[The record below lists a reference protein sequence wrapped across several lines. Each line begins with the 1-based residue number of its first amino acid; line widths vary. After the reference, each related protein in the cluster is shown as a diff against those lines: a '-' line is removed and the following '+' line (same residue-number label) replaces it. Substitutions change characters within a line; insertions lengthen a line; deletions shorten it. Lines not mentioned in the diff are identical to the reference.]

1 MTPTV
6 AERGPLSVPD
16 RDEQFIAAV
25 TRRGADR
32 ARGRR
37 RTRIVATIGPA
48 SDSPHTLIALADA
61 GMDVARVPFAHGP
74 LEDSLAR
81 VDRIRQVVPG
91 VAILADLP
99 GPKIRT
105 SPFPSSGAALDP
117 DEVILLTDA
126 ALTPESSTERIGVVV
141 DGALDLRIDDVVRFG
156 DGGVSVRV
164 LSSSGGEVRARVE
177 IAGMLRGRPGVTLPD
192 SVPLETP
199 TPFDLEAAIALAAHP
214 VEFVAVSFVRT
225 AADLEAIRAVLPI
238 GPDRPLLV
246 PKFETT
252 QSIEHLRSILRV
264 ADAAMVARGDLGMYC
279 PLEHVPHL
287 QKQIIRESVRFAR
300 PVITATQMLESMT
313 TALVPTRA
321 EVNDVAN
328 AVLDG
333 TSAVMLSG
341 ETAIGANPVAVVET
355 TARIV
360 TYTETYFAYEQW
372 GAALGLQETEGSAIS
387 PERVSAAMIG
397 AGWRA
402 ALEEDVSAILIFTRT
417 GGAARAMSRFRPPM
431 PVIAA
436 TPLRATAAQ
445 LSLSWGVEP
454 VLTDEA
460 HSSEEAVELA
470 VTSAR
475 SAGLISAG
483 DVVAVLVDNP
493 RVEAPMT
500 DALRLVIA

>member
-1 MTPTV
+1 MSDTT
-6 AERGPLSVPD
+6 AGHGPLDNPVRYD
-16 RDEQFIAAV
+16 QLIADV
-25 TRRGADR
+25 THPSADR

-48 SDSPHTLIALADA
+48 SDSPETLMALAAA

-74 LEDSLAR
+74 IEESLAR
-81 VDRIRQVVPG
+81 IDRIRRAVPG

-105 SPFPSSGAALDP
+105 TPFPSGGVGLAPAD
-117 DEVILLTDA
+117 VIVLTDA
-126 ALTPESSTERIGVVV
+126 ADTPESSAERIGIVLEGV
-141 DGALDLRIDDVVRFG
+141 LDLREADVVRFG

-164 LSSSGGEVRARVE
+164 LSSDEGAVRARVE
-177 IAGMLRGRPGVTLPD
+177 VAGTLQGRPGVTLPE
-192 SVPLETP
+192 SVLLDTP
-199 TPFDLEAAIALAAHP
+199 TPFDLEAARAFAEHP
-214 VEFVAVSFVRT
+214 VEFVAVSFVRS
-225 AADLEAIRAVLPI
+225 ADDLDAIRAVLPI
-238 GPDRPLLV
+238 GTDRPLVV
-246 PKFETT
+246 PKFETS
-252 QSIEHLRSILRV
+252 QSIEQLGPILRV
-264 ADAAMVARGDLGMYC
+264 ADAAMVARGDLGMHC

-287 QKQIIRESVRFAR
+287 QKAIIRESVRFAR

-372 GAALGLQETEGSAIS
+372 GASLGVQETEGPAVS

-402 ALEEDVSAILIFTRT
+402 ALEEDVAAILIFTRT
-417 GGAARAMSRFRPPM
+417 GSAARAMSRFRPPM

-436 TPLRATAAQ
+436 TPRPATAAQ

-454 VLTDEA
+454 IVTDEV
-460 HSSEEAVELA
+460 HSSEEAVELTVA
-470 VTSAR
+470 SAR

-483 DVVAVLVDNP
+483 DVVAVLADNP
-493 RVEAPMT
+493 RAEAPMT